1 MILVKLF
8 VGALMFVV
16 LLDELI
22 KQDIKGNDREGVIKI
37 GMLMVFEMWL
47 LGG

>member
-1 MILVKLF
+1 MRIVKLF
-8 VGALMFVV
+8 IGAFMLIV
-16 LLDELI
+16 LLEELM
-22 KQDIKGNDREGVIKI
+22 KQDIFGNDRIGNIKI